1 MMSLCHYG
9 DHGAMQPYSM
19 ALLDAM
25 VDFFNLTFI
34 PSPDLA
40 HAYAFWSSFSHTSN
54 SSPALTCWH
63 IMVNNGQ
70 AHNYQVPGHIK
81 IAKKM
86 VALCHSSNKN
96 LPQAFRIC
104 LHRGSTPHLLAGETA
119 EGVKTGGYKWRGFKI
134 NAMCHILF
142 HTCKIQSTGFFLCRI
157 LIWLI
162 HATTHQ

>member
-70 AHNYQVPGHIK
+70 AHNYQVPGQIK
-81 IAKKM
+81 IAKKRM
-86 VALCHSSNKN
+86 HCVTAATKIYPKLSASVFIGGVHPIFW
-96 LPQAFRIC
+96 LERQQ
-104 LHRGSTPHLLAGETA
+104 RGLKLEVTSGE
-119 EGVKTGGYKWRGFKI
+119 GLK
-134 NAMCHILF
+134 
-142 HTCKIQSTGFFLCRI
+142 
-157 LIWLI
+157 
-162 HATTHQ
+162 